1 MCGDNGDVWGSWG
14 GGGGGTR
21 EDYGVSLRGG
31 PECVPGVLM
40 ELMGGPGGGLCW
52 KLWGGYGA
60 LGEWYGGVLGEHWG
74 ALEEVMWVPGVVL
87 GAVGSL
93 RAS

>member
-1 MCGDNGDVWGSWG
+1 M
-14 GGGGGTR
+14 
-21 EDYGVSLRGG
+21 SLRGG

-60 LGEWYGGVLGEHWG
+60 LGEWYGGMVWGGSGRALGGPGGGYVGPRGGAGGSGELKSVLGG
-74 ALEEVMWVPGVVL
+74 I
-87 GAVGSL
+87 
-93 RAS
+93 